1 MSRQPTVPAH
11 PADADPT
18 RPLDAARV
26 VWLTAAEALER
37 LATGT
42 LAVEG
47 QFVHGSN
54 HTFLAVLAGQE
65 RPRSEPP
72 RSEPPLY
79 AVYKPRR
86 GEQPLWDFPTGTLA
100 KRELAAHLLSEA
112 LGWDLV
118 PPTVLRAGPLGHG
131 MVQLFIPHDPTVHF
145 LVLPEPDDVAVRR
158 LAAFDV
164 LANNADRKSGH
175 VLAGP
180 DGRLWAIDHGLTF
193 NEEPKL
199 RTVIWEP
206 AGDRLPESIRDDIA
220 RVADALADRR
230 GALRRAMLE
239 LLTAA
244 EVGATV
250 HRAKA
255 LLRAGRL
262 PEPDPNVRHLPWPP
276 V

>member
-1 MSRQPTVPAH
+1 MRPTVAPPPMMPNAPVPAH

-18 RPLDAARV
+18 RTLDPARV
-26 VWLTAAEALER
+26 VWLSWTDALER
-37 LATGT
+37 LAAGT
-42 LAVEG
+42 IEVEG
-47 QFVHGSN
+47 RFVHGSN
-54 HTFLAVLAGQE
+54 DTFLAVVAGH
-65 RPRSEPP
+65 S
-72 RSEPPLY
+72 PPLY

-100 KRELAAHLLSEA
+100 KREAAAHALSEA
-112 LGWDLV
+112 LGWGLV
-118 PPTVLRAGPLGHG
+118 PPTVLRHGPLGSG
-131 MVQLFIPHDPTVHF
+131 MVQLFIPHDPALHF
-145 LVLPEPDDVAVRR
+145 LVLTSPEPAAVCR

-206 AGDRLPESIRDDIA
+206 AGTRLPDDVRDDIA
-220 RVADALADRR
+220 RVAAALAERR
-230 GALRRAMLE
+230 GALRQSMLE
-239 LLTAA
+239 LLSAA

-255 LLRAGRL
+255 LLRTGRL

>member
-1 MSRQPTVPAH
+1 MTRPPAVPAH

-26 VWLTAAEALER
+26 VWLTAAEAVER
-37 LATGT
+37 LRAGT

-54 HTFLAVLAGQE
+54 HTFLAVLGGPEA
-65 RPRSEPP
+65 
-72 RSEPPLY
+72 LY

-86 GEQPLWDFPTGTLA
+86 GEQPLWDFPSGTLA

-118 PPTVLRAGPLGHG
+118 PPTVLRDGPIGRG
-131 MVQLFIPHDPTVHF
+131 MVQLFIPHDPAVHF
-145 LVLPEPDDVAVRR
+145 LVLPDPDDLAVHR

-206 AGDRLPESIRDDIA
+206 AGDRLPDSVRDDIA
-220 RVADALADRR
+220 RVADALAERR
-230 GALRRAMLE
+230 GELRRAMLE
-239 LLTAA
+239 LLTPA

>member
-1 MSRQPTVPAH
+1 MPTEPSVPAH

-18 RPLDAARV
+18 RTLDDARV
-26 VWLTAAEALER
+26 IWLTPTEALER
-37 LATGT
+37 LATGS
-42 LAVEG
+42 LEVEG
-47 QFVHGSN
+47 QFMHGSN
-54 HTFLAVLAGQE
+54 HTFLAVVAGKG
-65 RPRSEPP
+65 PS
-72 RSEPPLY
+72 LY

-86 GEQPLWDFPTGTLA
+86 GEQPLWDFPSGTLA
-100 KRELAAHLLSEA
+100 RRELAAHALSEA

-118 PPTVLRAGPLGHG
+118 PPTVLRNGPIGPG
-131 MVQLFIPHDPTVHF
+131 MVQLFIPHDPALHF
-145 LVLPEPDDVAVRR
+145 LILPSPDDLAVSR
-158 LAAFDV
+158 LAAFDIV
-164 LANNADRKSGH
+164 ANNADRKSGH

-193 NEEPKL
+193 HEEPKL

-206 AGDRLPESIRDDIA
+206 AGTRLPESVSEDIA
-220 RVADALADRR
+220 RVAAALADRR
-230 GALRRAMLE
+230 GDLRRTMQG

-255 LLRAGRL
+255 LLRTGRL